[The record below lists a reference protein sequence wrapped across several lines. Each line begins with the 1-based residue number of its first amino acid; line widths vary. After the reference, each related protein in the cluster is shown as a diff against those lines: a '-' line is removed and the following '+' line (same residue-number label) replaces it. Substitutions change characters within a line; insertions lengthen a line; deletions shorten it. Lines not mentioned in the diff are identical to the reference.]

1 MAGYKYIGKR
11 IYYLKTTGDIA
22 YTVGEQEGWVVE
34 NPHELQDPPMT
45 KKEYDF
51 KIYAELQKYNPDEV
65 DYIELQFGEFRTEF
79 AECTSYRVNPD
90 TKKIEFDYTPI
101 PPSPEVPV
109 APSLH
114 ERVDNLELGAEATQ
128 EALDMLLLANMGEPV
143 QISTFAIDNTK
154 QKGVDNM
161 AAYIAMRIIKKG
173 DKSVEAGREYYVTW
187 MTHPVYSKFKADVDL
202 ILQAEERENL
212 IVESL

>member
-11 IYYLKTTGDIA
+11 IYYLKVDGRVILDTGEA
-22 YTVGEQEGWVVE
+22 EGWV
-34 NPHELQDPPMT
+34 NPTTSEDDWRIYSELS
-45 KKEYDF
+45 
-51 KIYAELQKYNPDEV
+51 KYNKSEV
-65 DYIELQFGEFRTEF
+65 DFIELQFGEFRTEF
-79 AECTSYRVNPD
+79 SECTSYRVNVD
-90 TKKIEFDYTPI
+90 TKQLEFDYTPV
-101 PPSPEVPV
+101 PEPPEVPT

-143 QISTFAIDNTK
+143 QAATLAVSTFANTK

>member
-11 IYYLKTTGDIA
+11 IYYLKVDGRVILDTGEA
-22 YTVGEQEGWVVE
+22 EGWVLPTTTE
-34 NPHELQDPPMT
+34 DDWRIYTELS
-45 KKEYDF
+45 
-51 KIYAELQKYNPDEV
+51 KYNKSEV
-65 DYIELQFGEFRTEF
+65 DFIELQFGEFKTEF
-79 AECTSYRVNPD
+79 TECTSYRVNVD
-90 TKKIEFDYTPI
+90 TKQIEFDYTPI
-101 PPSPEVPV
+101 PPAPEVPT

-143 QISTFAIDNTK
+143 QAATLAVSTFAINK

-173 DKSVEAGREYYVTW
+173 DKSVEAGREYYTTW
-187 MTHPVYSKFKADVDL
+187 VTHPAYAKYKADIDL
-202 ILQAEERENL
+202 ILQAEDRDEL